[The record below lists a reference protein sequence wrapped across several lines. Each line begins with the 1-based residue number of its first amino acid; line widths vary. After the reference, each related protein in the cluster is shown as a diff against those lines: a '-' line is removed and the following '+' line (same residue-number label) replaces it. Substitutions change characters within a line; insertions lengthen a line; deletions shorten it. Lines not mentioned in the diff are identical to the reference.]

1 MDRFGVWGLICI
13 AVGCGF
19 LVSALR
25 IYLAR
30 RKFLA
35 TAQAAAGTVAEVRV
49 RGIGRNA
56 VSFPLLEFSGPDG
69 QARRAESWMGSGFQR
84 FEAGQA
90 VPVRYDPADPGR
102 AEVDTFA
109 VMWGLA
115 LLRAGYGLLFL
126 LMGSVA
132 LVLG

>member
-1 MDRFGVWGLICI
+1 MDRFDVWGLLCI

-30 RKFLA
+30 TRFLA
-35 TAQAAAGTVAEVRV
+35 TAQAATGTVVEVRG

-56 VSFPLLEFSGPDG
+56 VSVPVLEFQPAGD
-69 QARRAESWMGSGFQR
+69 QVRRAESWMGSSFQR
-84 FEAGQA
+84 FEVGQA

-109 VMWGLA
+109 VLWGLT
-115 LLRAGYGLLFL
+115 LLRASYGVLFL

>member
-1 MDRFGVWGLICI
+1 MRAFDVWGLICI

-30 RKFLA
+30 KKFLA
-35 TAQAAAGTVAEVRV
+35 TSQTAAGTVVEVHV

-56 VSFPLLEFSGPDG
+56 VSVPLLEFRDPEGRV
-69 QARRAESWMGSGFQR
+69 QRVESWMGSGFQR

-90 VPVRYDPADPGR
+90 VPVRYDPSDPGR

-109 VMWGLA
+109 VLWGLA

-126 LMGSVA
+126 LMGSFA
-132 LVLG
+132 LLLG

>member
-1 MDRFGVWGLICI
+1 MDRFFVWGLICI

-25 IYLAR
+25 IYFAR
-30 RKFLA
+30 KRFLA
-35 TAQAAAGTVAEVRV
+35 TAQAAAGTVVEVRV

-56 VSFPLLEFSGPDG
+56 VSVPVLEFRETGR
-69 QARRAESWMGSGFQR
+69 QVRRAESWMGSGFQR

-90 VPVRYDPADPGR
+90 VPVRYDPSDPGR

-115 LLRAGYGLLFL
+115 LLRAGYGLLFV
-126 LMGSVA
+126 LMGCAA
-132 LVLG
+132 LVFR

>member
-1 MDRFGVWGLICI
+1 MKAFDAWGLICI

-19 LVSALR
+19 LGSALR

-30 RKFLA
+30 KKFLA
-35 TAQAAAGTVAEVRV
+35 TSQTAAGTVVEVHV

-56 VSFPLLEFSGPDG
+56 VSVPLLEFRGPGG
-69 QARRAESWMGSGFQR
+69 QVLRVESWMGSGFQR

-90 VPVRYDPADPGR
+90 VPVRYDPAYPGR

-109 VMWGLA
+109 VLWGLA
-115 LLRAGYGLLFL
+115 LLRTGYGLLFL
-126 LMGSVA
+126 LMGSFA
-132 LVLG
+132 LLLG

>member
-1 MDRFGVWGLICI
+1 MDRFTIWGLICI

-19 LVSALR
+19 LVTALR

-30 RKFLA
+30 KRFLG
-35 TAQAAAGTVAEVRV
+35 TAQAASGAVVEVRV

-56 VSFPLLEFSGPDG
+56 VSVPVLEFRLPGD
-69 QARRAESWMGSGFQR
+69 QVQRAESWMGSGFQR
-84 FEAGQA
+84 FEVGQA
-90 VPVRYDPADPGR
+90 VPIRYDPADPSR

-115 LLRAGYGLLFL
+115 LLRAGYGVLFL

-132 LVLG
+132 LALG

>member
-1 MDRFGVWGLICI
+1 MSHFDVWGLICI

-30 RKFLA
+30 RRFLA
-35 TAQAAAGTVAEVRV
+35 TSQTAAGTVAEVRV
-49 RGIGRNA
+49 QGIGRNA
-56 VSFPLLEFSGPDG
+56 VSVPVLEFRGPGG
-69 QARRAESWMGSGFQR
+69 QVQRAESWMGSGFQR

-115 LLRAGYGLLFL
+115 LLRASYGLLFL

>member
-1 MDRFGVWGLICI
+1 MNRFLVWGLICI

-19 LVSALR
+19 LVSALW

-35 TAQAAAGTVAEVRV
+35 TAQAAPGTVVEVRV

-56 VSFPLLEFSGPDG
+56 VSVPVLEFLPHGEE
-69 QARRAESWMGSGFQR
+69 ARRVESWMGSGFQG
-84 FEAGQA
+84 FAVGQA
-90 VPVRYDPADPGR
+90 VPVRYDPADPDR

-109 VMWGLA
+109 VMWGLT

-126 LMGSVA
+126 IMGSLA
-132 LVLG
+132 LALG

>member
-1 MDRFGVWGLICI
+1 MDRFTVWGLLCI

-19 LVSALR
+19 FVSALR
-25 IYLAR
+25 IYMAR
-30 RKFLA
+30 RRFLA
-35 TAQAAAGTVAEVRV
+35 TAQAASGTVAEVRV

-56 VSFPLLEFSGPDG
+56 VSAPVLEFQGPG
-69 QARRAESWMGSGFQR
+69 GRMQRAESWMGSGFQR
-84 FEAGQA
+84 FEAGQT
-90 VPVRYDPADPGR
+90 VPVRYDPADPGK

-126 LMGSVA
+126 LMGSAA
-132 LVLG
+132 LILT

>member
-1 MDRFGVWGLICI
+1 MDRFTVWGLICI

-30 RKFLA
+30 RRFLA
-35 TAQAAAGTVAEVRV
+35 VAQAAPGTVVEVRV

-56 VSFPLLEFSGPDG
+56 VSVPVLEFLPHGER
-69 QARRAESWMGSGFQR
+69 ARRVESWMGSGFQG
-84 FEAGQA
+84 FTVGQA
-90 VPVRYDPADPGR
+90 VPVRYDPADPDR

-109 VMWGLA
+109 VMWGLT
-115 LLRAGYGLLFL
+115 LLRAGYALLFL
-126 LMGSVA
+126 VMGSVA
-132 LVLG
+132 LILE

>member
-1 MDRFGVWGLICI
+1 MDRFTVWGLICI

-30 RKFLA
+30 KRFLA
-35 TAQAAAGTVAEVRV
+35 TAQAAAGTVVEVRV

-56 VSFPLLEFSGPDG
+56 VSVPVLEFRETGR
-69 QARRAESWMGSGFQR
+69 QVRRAESWMGSGFQR

-90 VPVRYDPADPGR
+90 VPVRYDPSDPGR

-115 LLRAGYGLLFL
+115 LLRAGYGLLFV
-126 LMGSVA
+126 LMGCAA

>member
-1 MDRFGVWGLICI
+1 LKAFDVWGLICI

-19 LVSALR
+19 LASALR

-35 TAQAAAGTVAEVRV
+35 TSQTAAGTVVEVHV

-56 VSFPLLEFSGPDG
+56 VSLPLLEFRGPEG
-69 QARRAESWMGSGFQR
+69 QVHRVESWMGSGFQR
-84 FEAGQA
+84 FEAGQT

-102 AEVDTFA
+102 AEVDTF
-109 VMWGLA
+109 VVLWGLV
-115 LLRAGYGLLFL
+115 LLRTGYGLLFL

-132 LVLG
+132 VLFA

>member
-1 MDRFGVWGLICI
+1 MDRFTVWGGVCI

-30 RKFLA
+30 KRFLA
-35 TAQAAAGTVAEVRV
+35 TAQTTAGTVVEVRV

-56 VSFPLLEFSGPDG
+56 VGVPVLEF
-69 QARRAESWMGSGFQR
+69 QAPGDRVRRAESWLGSGFQR
-84 FEAGQA
+84 FEVGQT
-90 VPVRYDPADPGR
+90 VPVRYDPSDPGR

-109 VMWGLA
+109 VLWGLA
-115 LLRAGYGLLFL
+115 LLRAGYAVLFL

>member
-1 MDRFGVWGLICI
+1 MDRFVVWGLICI
-13 AVGCGF
+13 AVSCGF

-30 RKFLA
+30 RRFLA
-35 TAQAAAGTVAEVRV
+35 TAQAAAGTVAEVRS

-56 VSFPLLEFSGPDG
+56 VSVPVLEFRGPGG
-69 QARRAESWMGSGFQR
+69 QVQRAESWMGSGFQR
-84 FEAGQA
+84 FEIGQT
-90 VPVRYDPADPGR
+90 VPVRYDSANPGR

-115 LLRAGYGLLFL
+115 LLRAGYGVLFL

-132 LVLG
+132 LALG

>member
-1 MDRFGVWGLICI
+1 MDRFAVWGLICL

-19 LVSALR
+19 LVSAAR

-30 RKFLA
+30 RRFLA
-35 TAQAAAGTVAEVRV
+35 TAQAAAGRVVEVRV
-49 RGIGRNA
+49 RGISRNA
-56 VSFPLLEFSGPDG
+56 VGVPVLEFQLSGD
-69 QARRAESWMGSGFQR
+69 QVQRTESWMGSGFQR
-84 FEAGQA
+84 FEAGQP
-90 VPVRYDPADPGR
+90 VPVRYDPADPSR

>member
-1 MDRFGVWGLICI
+1 MDRFTVWGGICL

-19 LVSALR
+19 LISALR

-30 RKFLA
+30 KRFLA
-35 TAQAAAGTVAEVRV
+35 TAQAAAGTVVEVQV
-49 RGIGRNA
+49 RGVGRNA
-56 VSFPLLEFSGPDG
+56 VAFPVLELQLPEGRV
-69 QARRAESWMGSGFQR
+69 QRTESWMGSGFRR
-84 FEAGQA
+84 FEPGQA
-90 VPVRYDPADPGR
+90 VPVRYDPADPSK

-115 LLRAGYGLLFL
+115 LLRAGYALLFL

-132 LVLG
+132 LAFG

>member
-1 MDRFGVWGLICI
+1 MDRFSIWGGICL

-30 RKFLA
+30 RRFLS
-35 TAQAAAGTVAEVRV
+35 TAQAAAGTVVEVQV
-49 RGIGRNA
+49 RGVGRNA
-56 VSFPLLEFSGPDG
+56 VAFPVLEFQLPGG
-69 QARRAESWMGSGFQR
+69 QAQRAESWMGSGFQR

-90 VPVRYDPADPGR
+90 VPVRYDPADPSR

-126 LMGSVA
+126 LMGTVA
-132 LVLG
+132 LAF

>member
-1 MDRFGVWGLICI
+1 MDRFAVWGLICI

-19 LVSALR
+19 LVTALR
-25 IYLAR
+25 IYMAR
-30 RKFLA
+30 RRFLA
-35 TAQAAAGTVAEVRV
+35 TAQAAAGTVVEVQV

-56 VSFPLLEFSGPDG
+56 VSVPVLEFQPIGS
-69 QARRAESWMGSGFQR
+69 QVQRTESWMGSGFQR
-84 FEAGQA
+84 FEAGQP
-90 VPVRYDPADPGR
+90 VPVRYDPANPGR

-109 VMWGLA
+109 VLWGLA
-115 LLRAGYGLLFL
+115 LLRAGYGVLFL

>member
-1 MDRFGVWGLICI
+1 MDRFSVWGLICI

-30 RKFLA
+30 KRFLA

-49 RGIGRNA
+49 QGVGRNA
-56 VSFPLLEFSGPDG
+56 VSVPVLEFRTAGDAV
-69 QARRAESWMGSGFQR
+69 QRAGSWMGSGFQR

-115 LLRAGYGLLFL
+115 LLRAGYALLFL

-132 LVLG
+132 LAL

>member
-1 MDRFGVWGLICI
+1 MDRFHVWGLICM

-25 IYLAR
+25 LYLAR
-30 RKFLA
+30 SRFLA
-35 TAQAAAGTVAEVRV
+35 TAQSVPGTVVEVRM

-56 VSFPLLEFSGPDG
+56 ESVPTLEFRLPGDRV
-69 QARRAESWMGSGFQR
+69 QRTESWMGSGFQR
-84 FEAGQA
+84 FTVGQT
-90 VPVRYDPADPGR
+90 VPVRYDPADPGK

-109 VMWGLA
+109 VMWGLT
-115 LLRAGYGLLFL
+115 LLRTGYGLLFL

-132 LVLG
+132 LILG

>member
-1 MDRFGVWGLICI
+1 MSGFDVWGLICI

-19 LVSALR
+19 LATALR

-30 RKFLA
+30 KRFLA
-35 TAQAAAGTVAEVRV
+35 RAEAATGTVIEART
-49 RGIGRNA
+49 RGVGRNIES
-56 VSFPLLEFSGPDG
+56 VPLFELRTASGEV
-69 QARRAESWMGSGFQR
+69 QRTESLMGSGFQR

-90 VPVRYDPADPGR
+90 VPVRYDPADPAR

-115 LLRAGYGLLFL
+115 LLRAGYALLFL

-132 LVLG
+132 LIVG

>member
-56 VSFPLLEFSGPDG
+56 VSFPLL
-69 QARRAESWMGSGFQR
+69 R
-84 FEAGQA
+84 
-90 VPVRYDPADPGR
+90 
-102 AEVDTFA
+102 
-109 VMWGLA
+109 
-115 LLRAGYGLLFL
+115 YGLLFL
-126 LMGSVA
+126 LMGAVA

>member
-1 MDRFGVWGLICI
+1 MDRFTIWGLICI

-30 RKFLA
+30 RRFLA
-35 TAQAAAGTVAEVRV
+35 TSQTAAGTVAEVRV
-49 RGIGRNA
+49 QGIGRNA
-56 VSFPLLEFSGPDG
+56 VSVPVLEFRGPGG
-69 QARRAESWMGSGFQR
+69 QVQRAESWMGSGFQR

-115 LLRAGYGLLFL
+115 LLRAGYALLFL
-126 LMGSVA
+126 LMGAVA